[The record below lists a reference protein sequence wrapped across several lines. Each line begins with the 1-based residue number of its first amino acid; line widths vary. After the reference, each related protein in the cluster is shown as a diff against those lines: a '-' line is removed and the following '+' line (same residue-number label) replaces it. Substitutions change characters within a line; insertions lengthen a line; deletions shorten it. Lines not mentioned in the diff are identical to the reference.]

1 MNCIPNRLLVI
12 DDEATMCDFIGRA
25 ASGVGYE
32 VRTTGDPDQF
42 RTLLREFKPGMLIMD
57 LNMPKID
64 GIELLEL
71 LGDNGY
77 QGAVLVI
84 SGADPRVLAAA
95 DKSGALHGLNMLGAL
110 QKPVSLSQ
118 LQDALQ
124 TVRAT
129 QRVLTERDLRGALK
143 SRRLILHYQPK
154 IARQEASGWL
164 IEGAE
169 ALVRWQH
176 PEFGLLMPDTF
187 IPLAEATGLITELTN
202 YVIRAAVYQMSA
214 WKERGLDVDV
224 AVNVSGSC
232 ISDRAFP
239 DRLADLLE
247 EHGVENSRLIL
258 EVTENSAM
266 KDRAGN
272 VDVLA
277 RLRLKGI
284 QLSIDDF
291 GTGYSSLSQLFRM
304 PFSELKIDRSFV
316 AEIIHN
322 AEAKAI
328 VIASINLA
336 HNLNMSVCAEGVESQ
351 EVLNFLEAEG
361 CDKVQGYLISKP
373 ISATAFEELLK
384 EQNGVA
390 MSSNPLKLVSPV
402 SEN

>member
-1 MNCIPNRLLVI
+1 MNCIPNRLLII

-32 VRTTGDPDQF
+32 VRATGDPDQF
-42 RTLLREFKPGMLIMD
+42 RTLLHEFKPGTLIID

-95 DKSGALHGLNMLGAL
+95 DKSGAQHGLNMLGAL

-118 LQDALQ
+118 LQDALR
-124 TVRAT
+124 TARAT
-129 QRVLTERDLRGALK
+129 QRVITEHDLRRALE
-143 SRRLILHYQPK
+143 SRQLILHYQPK

-176 PEFGLLMPDTF
+176 PKFGLLMPDTF
-187 IPLAEATGLITELTN
+187 IPLAEATGLMMELTN
-202 YVIRAAVYQMSA
+202 YVIRAAVVQIRA
-214 WKERGLDVDV
+214 WQERGLDMNV
-224 AVNVSGSC
+224 AVNISGSC
-232 ISDRAFP
+232 ISDRQFP
-239 DRLADLLE
+239 DRLVDLLAKY
-247 EHGVENSRLIL
+247 GVENSKLTL
-258 EVTENSAM
+258 EVTESSAM
-266 KDRAGN
+266 KDPTGSI
-272 VDVLA
+272 DVLA

-291 GTGYSSLSQLFRM
+291 GTGYSSLGQLFRM

-322 AEAKAI
+322 PEAKAI
-328 VIASINLA
+328 VTASINLA

-351 EVLNFLEAEG
+351 EILDFLEAEG
-361 CDKVQGYLISKP
+361 CDTVQGYLISKP
-373 ISATAFEELLK
+373 ISATAFEKLLQ

-390 MSSNPLKLVSPV
+390 ILSNPLKLV
-402 SEN
+402 